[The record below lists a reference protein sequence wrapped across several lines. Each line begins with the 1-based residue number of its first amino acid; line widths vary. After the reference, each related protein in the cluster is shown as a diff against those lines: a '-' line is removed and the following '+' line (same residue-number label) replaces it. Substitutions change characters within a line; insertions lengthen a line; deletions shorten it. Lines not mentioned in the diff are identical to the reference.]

1 MQEPR
6 LPCRWP
12 RLACIS
18 GQKPRSAGTQTCL
31 GLRVRFLYATPSSPS
46 LGALGPQLAF
56 SGKQDSVVEHYG
68 GSLGRVLQAWAV
80 PSEC

>member
-46 LGALGPQLAF
+46 LASLVPSWLLVA
-56 SGKQDSVVEHYG
+56 SRTLLLNTMG